1 MSVENLYVTEDTSVD
16 ELLEYVRHKTEN
28 PIRVQTK
35 NGEKLV
41 WNFSTYELD
50 PSTLD
55 LDYKKHDRF
64 VIPFQVT
71 STWAMMFVLLPE
83 KLRTAETLIWHQSE
97 DEFFAYNQF
106 YRDLSTERREE
117 FRRHLSKS
125 IE

>member
-1 MSVENLYVTEDTSVD
+1 MSVKNLYVTEDTSVD
-16 ELLEYVRHKTEN
+16 ELLEYVRYKTEN
-28 PIRVQTK
+28 PIRVQTES
-35 NGEKLV
+35 GEKLV
-41 WNFSTYELD
+41 WNFSTYDLD

-55 LDYKKHDRF
+55 LDFKKHSRF

-97 DEFFAYNQF
+97 NEFFAYNQF
-106 YRDLSTERREE
+106 YRDLPTERREE